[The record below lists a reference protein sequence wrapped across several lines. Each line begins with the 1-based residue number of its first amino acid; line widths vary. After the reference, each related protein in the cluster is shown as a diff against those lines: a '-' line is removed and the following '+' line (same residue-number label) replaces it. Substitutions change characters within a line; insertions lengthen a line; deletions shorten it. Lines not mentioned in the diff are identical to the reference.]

1 MHVQLFLW
9 GAAACATAWLGAKLI
24 LRRMRGPQTPPSR
37 EALTGQVSWLGSKA
51 GQTMAEEYADEE
63 EYSDE
68 AEYMYSYHG
77 VKPEQW
83 DEATLEE
90 CCLETLPRKISAE
103 EPYYR
108 AIAPV
113 LSSYFTFL
121 AETGRLRQGA
131 RLARAV
137 TAMDRKIV
145 QHAAD
150 PRYWGMAKSFTMG
163 ALKAGVDPTN
173 EKEMQAYMLRY
184 NQRLLNLPGPEPLLP
199 LLPRPVLPAR
209 VTKIGRNEPCPC
221 GSGKKYKKCCG
232 R

>member
-1 MHVQLFLW
+1 
-9 GAAACATAWLGAKLI
+9 
-24 LRRMRGPQTPPSR
+24 
-37 EALTGQVSWLGSKA
+37 
-51 GQTMAEEYADEE
+51 
-63 EYSDE
+63 
-68 AEYMYSYHG
+68 MYSYHG

-90 CCLETLPRKISAE
+90 CCLDTLPRKISAE
-103 EPYYR
+103 ESYYR

-137 TAMDRKIV
+137 TAIDRKIV

-173 EKEMQAYMLRY
+173 EQEMQAYMLRY
-184 NQRLLNLPGPEPLLP
+184 NQRLLDHPGPELLLP
-199 LLPRPVLPAR
+199 QPLLPAR
-209 VTKIGRNEPCPC
+209 VTKIGRNAPCPC